1 MRCGVGLPGLY
12 EGPLMIKVITGAAV
26 MSLVLCSAAGAGGF
40 PSAGGL
46 KLPTASGIVQVEG
59 KGGSQHAYAAGSG
72 RGHVADRGGD
82 FRRGRVARGDY
93 GHRYGYGYG
102 YGGTGGAVTFVR
114 GSARSG
120 SAHSREENFL
130 GGTRDISPMRAGAD
144 ASEPCRI

>member
-1 MRCGVGLPGLY
+1 
-12 EGPLMIKVITGAAV
+12 MIKVITGAAV

-72 RGHVADRGGD
+72 RSHVADRGGD

-93 GHRYGYGYG
+93 GHRHGYG
-102 YGGTGGAVTFVR
+102 YGGDGWRGDVCTWVGPVR
-114 GSARSG
+114 
-120 SAHSREENFL
+120 
-130 GGTRDISPMRAGAD
+130 ICP
-144 ASEPCRI
+144 